1 MSVKLPVITWR
12 DAHGTVTAR
21 SLFGVPACAIDDD
34 EAKALSQVKRYINWR
49 VKRDFIYDLP
59 KIDDVHLD
67 YLAVS
72 VRPVRE
78 LNKRTVVSAETIS
91 MRTIVVFGK
100 RENGFYAC
108 SLPFFD
114 AEFDCPNLDL
124 VHRLAKEHIQSVM
137 RAATSDDV
145 VNRLLP
151 NSINLTHVFVRQH
164 IEERGFVEEDEM
176 PPTLSEVATPIGRR
190 LSKKEF
196 SRAWQRDSDVR
207 FLVDLI
213 REENTNILL
222 VGEGGIGKT
231 TILVEAARAIEREKN
246 NIPAWFGDFQK
257 SNPRFWLT
265 NGPRLI
271 AGMQYLG
278 QWEERC
284 ENVIDEISEIPGIL
298 CIEKAI
304 DLIRY
309 GGIDANSSI
318 ARFLIPFIANKQLRV
333 ITEATHS
340 ELQSIRRLLPGF
352 DSLFQIVTIRRFN
365 SDQAISVLKRIG
377 EQVARDNKVE
387 FEIATVNLT
396 YRLFRRF
403 MPYETFP
410 GKCIAFWR
418 SMLNSPQLL
427 NENGTQRSVGTDQV
441 IREFVELTGLPE
453 ELIRDE
459 VPMSYAD
466 QVNRF
471 RKQVIGQDHACETI
485 TSVITNFK
493 AGLNDPNRPLG
504 VMLFCG
510 PTGVGKTELAKQL
523 SNNLFGSGKG
533 KDRMIRLDMSEYSV
547 PGAAE
552 RLLIQNNG
560 QPSPLVNK
568 IREQPFCVLLL
579 DEIEKSAHEVFDALM
594 TVFDEGRLTD
604 RLGRE
609 TIFKSAVIIMT
620 SNLGVRTSSP
630 IGFDS
635 QQSDNYLKAV
645 REFFRPEFFNRFDF
659 VVPFQTLDQASI
671 LQIVVKELNA
681 LSKREGLEK
690 RGIKLSWEKDV
701 PAFIAELG
709 YDRRYGARP
718 IQRTIEQYVVKPI
731 AHQLAQTTVTKSSR
745 IHLRIENGDIR
756 I

>member
-1 MSVKLPVITWR
+1 MSVKIPVITWK
-12 DAHGTVTAR
+12 DARGNVTAK
-21 SLFGVPACAIDDD
+21 SLFGVHAISMDQD
-34 EAKALSQVKRYINWR
+34 EAKALNHVKRYINWQ
-49 VKRDFIYDLP
+49 VKRDDIYDLP
-59 KIDDVHLD
+59 KIEDVQLD
-67 YLAVS
+67 YVAVS

-78 LNKRTVVSAETIS
+78 LNNRMVVSAETLNL
-91 MRTIVVFGK
+91 RTIAVYGK
-100 RENGFYAC
+100 RENGYYAC

-114 AEFDCPNLDL
+114 AEFDCPDRDM
-124 VHRLAKEHIQSVM
+124 VHRLAKEQVESAM
-137 RAATSDDV
+137 RSATSDDIV
-145 VNRLLP
+145 SRLLP
-151 NSINLTHVFVRQH
+151 NSIKLTHIFVRQYSVH
-164 IEERGFVEEDEM
+164 RGIVENIEL
-176 PPTLSEVATPIGRR
+176 PPALSEVATPISRR

-207 FLVDLI
+207 YLVDLI
-213 REENTNILL
+213 REENTNILM
-222 VGEGGIGKT
+222 VGDGGVGKT
-231 TILVEAARAIEREKN
+231 TILVEAARTLERQKGN
-246 NIPAWFGDFQK
+246 LPDWFGDDTLK

-284 ENVIDEISEIPGIL
+284 ENVIDEISEIPGVL

-309 GGIDANSSI
+309 GGTDANSSI
-318 ARFLIPFIANKQLRV
+318 ARFLSPFIANRQLRV
-333 ITEATHS
+333 IAEATPL
-340 ELQSIRRLLPGF
+340 ELQTIRRLLPGF
-352 DSLFQIVTIRRFN
+352 DSLFQIVNINRF
-365 SDQAISVLKRIG
+365 SSEQAIAVLKRIG
-377 EQVARDNKVE
+377 EQVSRDKKIE
-387 FEIATVNLT
+387 FDVTTVNLT

-410 GKCIAFWR
+410 GKCVAFWR
-418 SMLNSPQLL
+418 SLLNSPHAS
-427 NENGTQRSVGTDQV
+427 NEYGGPLSLGPDQV

-466 QVNRF
+466 LVDRF
-471 RKQVIGQDHACETI
+471 GQQVIGQDHACETI

-523 SNNLFGSGKG
+523 SNNLFGFGKG
-533 KDRMIRLDMSEYSV
+533 KDRMVRLDMSEYSV
-547 PGAAE
+547 AGAAE

-579 DEIEKSAHEVFDALM
+579 DEIEKAAHEVFDALM

-620 SNLGVRTSSP
+620 SNLGVSTSSP

-635 QQSDNYLKAV
+635 HQSDNYLKAV

-659 VVPFQTLDQASI
+659 VVPFQPLDQASI
-671 LQIVVKELNA
+671 LQIVVKELNS

-690 RGIKLSWEKDV
+690 TRHQINLGEGRTCFYCRTGI
-701 PAFIAELG
+701 
-709 YDRRYGARP
+709 
-718 IQRTIEQYVVKPI
+718 
-731 AHQLAQTTVTKSSR
+731 
-745 IHLRIENGDIR
+745 
-756 I
+756 